1 MTVRVGIN
9 GFGRI
14 GRQSL
19 RALIERTP
27 DIEVIAVN
35 DLVDAEMNA
44 LLFKHDSTY
53 GAYQGTVEHTED
65 ALVVDGREI
74 KVLKESS
81 PSALPWGDL
90 GVDIVLESTGKFR
103 DPGKAQAHLEAGAR
117 KVIISAPASGADF
130 TVVLGV
136 NEDGYDPETHHI
148 ISNASC
154 TTNCLVPAVKVVHDL
169 VTIERGLMNTVHS
182 YTSSQRLL
190 DTAHKD
196 PRRARAAG
204 LNIVP
209 TTSGA
214 TRSLGVVMPELD
226 GKFNGFSLRVPTPTV
241 SIVDFTADVA
251 RPTSVE
257 ELNAAFRAAE
267 AGPMKGILGV
277 SDEPLVSSDFRGDSR
292 SSIIDSSMT
301 MVIGGTLVKVVA
313 WYDNEWGFSCRVADL
328 IGLVAARLPV
338 AAGASRT

>member
-19 RALIERTP
+19 RALIARTP
-27 DIEVIAVN
+27 EVEVVAVN
-35 DLVDAEMNA
+35 DLVDAGMNA

-53 GAYQGTVEHTED
+53 GAYPGTVDHTDD
-65 ALVVDGREI
+65 ALIVDGREI
-74 KVLKESS
+74 KVLKELD
-81 PSALPWGDL
+81 PAALPWGDL

-103 DPGKAQAHLEAGAR
+103 EPGKPQGHLDAGAR
-117 KVIISAPASGADF
+117 KVIVSAPASGADF
-130 TVVLGV
+130 TVVIGV
-136 NEDGYDPETHHI
+136 NEDQYDPEHHHV
-148 ISNASC
+148 ISNSSC

-169 VTIERGLMNTVHS
+169 AGIERGLMNTVHS
-182 YTSSQRLL
+182 YTTSQRLL

-196 PRRARAAG
+196 PRRARAAAQ
-204 LNIVP
+204 NIIP

-214 TRSLGVVMPELD
+214 TRSLGVVMPELEGRFD
-226 GKFNGFSLRVPTPTV
+226 GFSLRVPTPTV
-241 SIVDFTADVA
+241 SVVDFTADVA

-257 ELNAAFRAAE
+257 ELNAAFRSAE
-267 AGPMKGILGV
+267 TGRMQGILGV

-301 MVIGGTLVKVVA
+301 MVIGGTLVKVIA

-328 IGLVAARLPV
+328 VGLVAAKLPV
-338 AAGASRT
+338 ASHA